1 MTGVW
6 NHPYFIPLYN
16 AMLIPTAIFVVGL
29 LVEWFGNLLTLM
41 LSWLFGKKAAFFIR
55 NRLTFIGTV
64 HHELAH
70 ALFATVSGA
79 KVTKIELF
87 KVRGKQ
93 LGCVEF
99 YPRGNAVIRAIQMTL
114 ASIAPV
120 LCGALSLSVIFWIFT
135 SFPLEIWQIIVLGY
149 LFISIF
155 FHMNMSTQD
164 VKNAWK
170 GIPVILLIEYIVFL
184 VTDINLLADFL
195 AYMRDWRSL

>member
-6 NHPYFIPLYN
+6 NHPYLIPLYN
-16 AMLIPTAIFVVGL
+16 AMLIPTAIFAVGL
-29 LVEWFGNLLTLM
+29 LVEWFGNLLTVL
-41 LSWLFGKKAAFFIR
+41 LSYLFGKKAAFIIR

-70 ALFATVSGA
+70 ALFASVSGA

-87 KVRGKQ
+87 HVRGNQ

-99 YPRGNAVIRAIQMTL
+99 YPRGNVVIRAVQMTL

-120 LCGALSLSVIFWIFT
+120 LCGALSLSIILWIFMT
-135 SFPLEIWQIIVLGY
+135 YSLEIWQCVVLGY

-155 FHMNMSTQD
+155 FHMNMSAQD

-170 GIPVILLIEYIVFL
+170 GIPITIIIGYFIFL
-184 VTDINLLADFL
+184 FTDINLL
-195 AYMRDWRSL
+195 SGIIG

>member
-6 NHPYFIPLYN
+6 NHPYLIPLYN

-29 LVEWFGNLLTLM
+29 LVEWFGNLLTLI
-41 LSWLFGKKAAFFIR
+41 LSYLFGKKAAFFIR

-87 KVRGKQ
+87 HVRGDQ

-120 LCGALSLSVIFWIFT
+120 LCGALSLSVILWIFIT
-135 SFPLEIWQIIVLGY
+135 FSLEIWQIVILGY

-170 GIPVILLIEYIVFL
+170 GIPVAILIGYIVFL
-184 VTDINLLADFL
+184 LTDINLLADLL
-195 AYMRDWRSL
+195 AYMRDWSFL

>member
-6 NHPYFIPLYN
+6 NHPYLIPLYN
-16 AMLIPTAIFVVGL
+16 AMLIPAAIFAVGL
-29 LVEWFGNLLTLM
+29 LVEWFGNLLTVL
-41 LSWLFGKKAAFFIR
+41 LSYLFGKKAAFIIR

-70 ALFATVSGA
+70 ALFASVSGA

-87 KVRGKQ
+87 HVRGNQ

-99 YPRGNAVIRAIQMTL
+99 YPRGNVVIRAVQMTL

-170 GIPVILLIEYIVFL
+170 GIPVTIIIGYFIFL
-184 VTDINLLADFL
+184 FTDINLL
-195 AYMRDWRSL
+195 SGIIG